1 MQPVPKNHGKT
12 LGCIKK
18 EIQNTVKAIM
28 LISKSLVHPHF
39 QCYMQVCD
47 LIPKPNTVETEQRKI
62 MTMP

>member
-18 EIQNTVKAIM
+18 EIQNTIKAIM

-39 QCYMQVCD
+39 QYYMQVCD
-47 LIPKPNTVETEQRKI
+47 LLPKNDIVEIE
-62 MTMP
+62 